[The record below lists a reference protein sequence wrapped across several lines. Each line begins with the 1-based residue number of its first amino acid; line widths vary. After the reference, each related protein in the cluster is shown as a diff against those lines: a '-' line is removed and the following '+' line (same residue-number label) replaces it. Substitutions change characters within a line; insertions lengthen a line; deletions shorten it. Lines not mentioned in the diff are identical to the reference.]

1 MDFDLARLEVQRL
14 DQYCAGL
21 QSTKA
26 RAAAEGQVAAV
37 QRSGK
42 LLGESMP
49 ELARLKKLVEDHFNE
64 TITIATK
71 YPKSA

>member
-1 MDFDLARLEVQRL
+1 MTVDFDLMRLEVQRL

-21 QSTKA
+21 QSTKE

-42 LLGESMP
+42 LLGESLP
-49 ELARLKKLVEDHFNE
+49 ELARLRTIVEGHFNE
-64 TITIATK
+64 TLSL
-71 YPKSA
+71 KSKF

>member
-1 MDFDLARLEVQRL
+1 MSMDFGLARLEVERL

-21 QSTKA
+21 QSTKV

-49 ELARLKKLVEDHFNE
+49 ELARLKGLVEEHFKE
-64 TITIATK
+64 TISLKTQF
-71 YPKSA
+71 PK